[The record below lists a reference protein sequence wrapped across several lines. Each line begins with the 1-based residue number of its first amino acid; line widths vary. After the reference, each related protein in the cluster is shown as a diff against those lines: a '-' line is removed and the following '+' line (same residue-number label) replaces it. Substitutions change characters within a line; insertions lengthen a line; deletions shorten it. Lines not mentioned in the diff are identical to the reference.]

1 MLGAST
7 LLIAN
12 LMPQENHQWGG
23 CLSYSGAFFV
33 VGYGWPCPHRVTFS
47 EDRYNATRVDRWPW
61 ENLMINA
68 VVSVLILSAFAAGM
82 EAIIKKISTT
92 TQRKQSSTRN
102 IRT

>member
-1 MLGAST
+1 
-7 LLIAN
+7 
-12 LMPQENHQWGG
+12 
-23 CLSYSGAFFV
+23 
-33 VGYGWPCPHRVTFS
+33 
-47 EDRYNATRVDRWPW
+47 
-61 ENLMINA
+61 MINA